1 MGRRKVGRYEV
12 ISEIGQGAM
21 GVVYRAVDPLIER
34 EVAIKTI
41 NLEAAGDGRAEYEQR
56 FYREAKSAGRLSHP
70 NIVTIYDVGNID
82 SVAYI
87 AMEFLEGL
95 ELRNLIDTDRLQS
108 IERVVKIAARTA
120 DGLAY
125 AHKHNVVHRDIK
137 PSNIMIMRNGVVKI
151 MDFGIASM
159 SASSSRTVAGMLMG
173 SPQYMSPEQVESH
186 EVDGRSDIFSLGV
199 VLYEMLTGKPPFRGG
214 SMSELLYNIVHLPHM
229 APSKLKPGLPRAF
242 DLIIARALAKNPAE
256 RYQNAAD
263 FAHDL
268 RHYDT
273 LELPEEA
280 NPTADA
286 PTVMIVE
293 RLDSKP
299 DFSSEAAREVQPVVR
314 QKTEQKSNRLP
325 LLLGLVGGGLLL
337 VAVGASFLDRNPAKE
352 PMHEATMQEPA
363 QPLIERQVSGEP
375 PPVAA
380 SGEGVLSLAIS
391 PWGEVV
397 VDSKTQGAS
406 PPLNQLTLPVG
417 KHLVEI
423 RNADFTPY
431 RVEIE
436 IRAGES
442 VSVRHKF

>member
-41 NLEAAGDGRAEYEQR
+41 NLEAAGDGREEYEQR

-70 NIVTIYDVGNID
+70 NIVTIYDVGNTD

-95 ELRNLIDTDRLQS
+95 ELRNLMDADRLQS
-108 IERVVKIAARTA
+108 IERIVKIAARTA

-125 AHKHNVVHRDIK
+125 AHKHKVVHRDIK

-159 SASSSRTVAGMLMG
+159 STSSSRTVAGTLMG

-214 SMSELLYNIVHLPHM
+214 NMSELLYNIVHLPHM
-229 APSKLKPGLPRAF
+229 APSKLKSDLPRAF

-273 LELPEEA
+273 LVLPEEA
-280 NPTADA
+280 NPIADA
-286 PTVMIVE
+286 PTVMIDE
-293 RLDSKP
+293 RLDNRP
-299 DFSSEAAREVQPVVR
+299 VSSPEPAREASR
-314 QKTEQKSNRLP
+314 ATKAKTEPKSNRLP

-337 VAVGASFLDRNPAKE
+337 VAIGASFIDRNPPKKPE
-352 PMHEATMQEPA
+352 PGMAMQAPAQQLAERQEP
-363 QPLIERQVSGEP
+363 EP
-375 PPVAA
+375 APVAA
-380 SGEGVLSLAIS
+380 IGEGLLSLAIS
-391 PWGEVV
+391 PWGEVI
-397 VDSKTQGAS
+397 VDGKSQGAS

-423 RNADFTPY
+423 RNTDFTPH

-436 IRAGES
+436 IKAGES